1 MNVRSSLILFG
12 SVLVGGP
19 AVALTV
25 LGTWSRSV
33 SPDSSLGSQLLLTRR
48 EQTSGTRVLL
58 QAVSPVSD
66 QIVWVSGHE
75 GTYARTLD
83 GGRSWSAHVIPG
95 AEELQ
100 FRDVDAFDARTA
112 YLMSAGSGPLSR
124 IYRTD
129 DGGSTWDLQFLNDH
143 PDGFLDCMA
152 FWNPSRGLAY
162 GDAIEGRLFVLRTE
176 DGGASWTRVPDE
188 ALPSAQ
194 EGEGG
199 FAASGSCVE
208 TGPPGRAWI
217 ATGNAET
224 PRVLWTEDE
233 GRSWSFAA
241 VPIVGGAAAGL
252 TTVDFLD
259 SRTGIALGGV
269 IGQDTVRV
277 DNVTVT
283 LDGGRVWTLGGR
295 PAMRGPVYGA
305 SWVPDSPVSTVFAV
319 GPGGADYSTDG
330 GLTWQTA
337 AEETY
342 WAVSFASP
350 DAGWAVGPEGRITRF
365 GFEGG

>member
-1 MNVRSSLILFG
+1 MNSRSGLILFG
-12 SVLVGGP
+12 AILVGGP
-19 AVALTV
+19 VVALSV
-25 LGTWSRSV
+25 LGTWSREAAPAV
-33 SPDSSLGSQLLLTRR
+33 ELPLRLTRM
-48 EQTSGTRVLL
+48 EQTSGTEMLL

-66 QIVWVSGHE
+66 QIVWVSGHG
-75 GTYARTLD
+75 GTYARTID
-83 GGRSWSAHVIPG
+83 GGQSWNARVIPG
-95 AEELQ
+95 AETLE

-129 DGGSTWDLQFLNDH
+129 DGGLTWDLQFLNDH

-152 FWNPSRGLAY
+152 FWNPREGLAY
-162 GDAIEGRLFVLRTE
+162 GDAVEGQLFILRTE
-176 DGGASWTRVPDE
+176 DGGASWTRVPDD
-188 ALPSAQ
+188 ALPPAQ
-194 EGEGG
+194 DGEGG

-208 TGPPGRAWI
+208 TGPRGRAWI

-224 PRVLWTEDE
+224 PRLLWTENE
-233 GRSWSFAA
+233 GRSWSFSN
-241 VPIVGGAAAGL
+241 VPVVGGVAAGL

-259 SRTGIALGGV
+259 GRRGIALGGV

-283 LDGGRVWTLGGR
+283 SDGGRVWTLGGR

-305 SWVPDSPVSTVFAV
+305 SWVPDAPTPTVFAV

-330 GLTWQTA
+330 GASWQTA
-337 AEETY
+337 AQETY
-342 WAVSFASP
+342 WAVSFASLG
-350 DAGWAVGPEGRITRF
+350 AGWAVGPEGRITHF
-365 GFEGG
+365 GFGGG

>member
-1 MNVRSSLILFG
+1 MKARFRFILLG
-12 SVLVGGP
+12 ALLVGDSTI
-19 AVALTV
+19 ALEV
-25 LGTWSRSV
+25 VGTGSRATS
-33 SPDSSLGSQLLLTRR
+33 SDSSLDLQLRLTRM

-83 GGRSWSAHVIPG
+83 GGQSWSAHVIPG
-95 AEELQ
+95 AEALQ
-100 FRDVDAFDARTA
+100 FRDIDAFDARTA
-112 YLMSAGSGPLSR
+112 YVMSAGSGPLSR

-129 DGGSTWDLQFLNDH
+129 DGGSTWDLQFSNDH

-162 GDAIEGRLFVLRTE
+162 GDAIEGRFFVLQTE

-199 FAASGSCVE
+199 FAASGRCVE
-208 TGPPGRAWI
+208 TGPRGRAWI

-224 PRVLWTEDE
+224 PRLLWTEDE
-233 GRSWSFAA
+233 GRSWSFAT

-269 IGQDTVRV
+269 IGQDTMRV

-283 LDGGRVWTLGGR
+283 SDGGRVWTLGGR
-295 PAMRGPVYGA
+295 PAMRGPIYGA
-305 SWVPDSPVSTVFAV
+305 SWVPDSPAPTVFAV
-319 GPGGADYSTDG
+319 GPGGADYSSDG

-350 DAGWAVGPEGRITRF
+350 GAGWAVGPEGRITRF